1 MAFKWPSQRN
11 NFVRN
16 LKTDPAVPNKSIQQY
31 SSQNK
36 MVNSAR
42 DHTASTSFVGQ
53 TLKLLN
59 DANVSKEVETE
70 FLQIFLHTMPES
82 SFAKQLIRRGNEGA
96 GELGFVEDAEQA
108 FRQRA
113 YDMGA
118 QIARMEHSSKIDGVM
133 LGIEEEFKALQENTS
148 EDQTSAQIFT
158 EELRARARFAKN
170 PPNDMANK
178 LAAQANRVAFIGTIG
193 FNASSA
199 IVNATQIPLMMYPIL
214 IGKYGIGPAT
224 RAMGRSMGLIKGSGT
239 TRMLINLVGDNT
251 VKARGTPSIDNYF
264 QENANGDLSIRADK
278 LKGLDKDQIKEL
290 EDLQVLVELARDQGQ
305 LNRSIFYDT
314 LGLNMSGRAKDVWDK
329 TNAYSAFMFHQVERF
344 NRQVAMTTVY
354 KLELDRL
361 RGADPKKTTDAERGM
376 TNNQM
381 QAAAAEEAL
390 YKAQEMNGGAFLAT
404 APRIAQTHIGRVAS
418 MYKTFGVQMY
428 YTILKT
434 GKIAFSDAD
443 PDVRREA
450 QKQLTGIVLAAVA
463 MSGVQGIPMIGAVM
477 LAANMLLDDE
487 EADAE
492 TILRQYIGEGWY
504 KGGINALTGVDVAN
518 RVGMGNLLFRLNP
531 YAQNQSPEEIAM
543 QAVGGPAWSVGS
555 QIIRG
560 VKDMMSGEL
569 QRGIENTLPAAF
581 RNIAKTYRYSGL
593 DAGGINTRKG
603 NPIYDDVT
611 TGELLFQ
618 FFGFAPTGYT
628 LTMDINRSI
637 KEIERGTVLRRKK
650 ALDELYM
657 SIALGSGEDVD
668 DAIKEVIDYN
678 ERHPSWV
685 ISGKSIIKSMNMRY
699 KATAL
704 MHNGVTV
711 NPRLRADLLAHSND
725 YWGSNDYN
733 VVKLLDVDLKRG

>member
-1 MAFKWPSQRN
+1 
-11 NFVRN
+11 
-16 LKTDPAVPNKSIQQY
+16 
-31 SSQNK
+31 
-36 MVNSAR
+36 
-42 DHTASTSFVGQ
+42 
-53 TLKLLN
+53 
-59 DANVSKEVETE
+59 
-70 FLQIFLHTMPES
+70 
-82 SFAKQLIRRGNEGA
+82 
-96 GELGFVEDAEQA
+96 
-108 FRQRA
+108 
-113 YDMGA
+113 
-118 QIARMEHSSKIDGVM
+118 
-133 LGIEEEFKALQENTS
+133 
-148 EDQTSAQIFT
+148 
-158 EELRARARFAKN
+158 
-170 PPNDMANK
+170 
-178 LAAQANRVAFIGTIG
+178 
-193 FNASSA
+193 
-199 IVNATQIPLMMYPIL
+199 
-214 IGKYGIGPAT
+214 
-224 RAMGRSMGLIKGSGT
+224 
-239 TRMLINLVGDNT
+239 
-251 VKARGTPSIDNYF
+251 
-264 QENANGDLSIRADK
+264 
-278 LKGLDKDQIKEL
+278 
-290 EDLQVLVELARDQGQ
+290 
-305 LNRSIFYDT
+305 
-314 LGLNMSGRAKDVWDK
+314 
-329 TNAYSAFMFHQVERF
+329 
-344 NRQVAMTTVY
+344 
-354 KLELDRL
+354 
-361 RGADPKKTTDAERGM
+361 
-376 TNNQM
+376 M

-390 YKAQEMNGGAFLAT
+390 FKAQEMNGGAFLAT

-443 PDVRREA
+443 PDVKREA

-477 LAANMLLDDE
+477 LLVNLTRDDE
-487 EADAE
+487 EEDAE
-492 TILRQYIGEGWY
+492 TLLRQYIGEGWY

-531 YAQNQSPEEIAM
+531 YAQNQSPEEIVL

-555 QIIRG
+555 QIYRG
-560 VKDMMSGEL
+560 VKDMMNGEL

-733 VVKLLDVDLKRG
+733 VVKLLDF